1 MTFTSTSFEKVD
13 DESYRMTGNLN
24 IRGIEK
30 PVTLNV
36 EVGGFGKDPWAT
48 PRVVSPSAER
58 STARSG
64 DSTGMQPSKP
74 VAYW

>member
-1 MTFTSTSFEKVD
+1 
-13 DESYRMTGNLN
+13 MTGNLN

-36 EVGGFGKDPWAT
+36 EVGGFGKDRGAT

-58 STARSG
+58 STARWG
-64 DSTGMQPSKP
+64 LNWNAALEAGGVL
-74 VAYW
+74 VAEDVRINCEVQLMKQA